1 MTDKKIKIAISLRL
15 TQAQNYSEK
24 RDALS
29 RDWPIF
35 IEKIGAIPL
44 LIPNSIKNID
54 DFLTEIKPD
63 AIILSGGEN
72 IGKNPERDMTETN
85 LIKYGIKN
93 ELPIFGICRGM
104 QIINHYF
111 GGSITT
117 TNDKKHV
124 ATNHQ
129 IQFNDSRLNLPNEV
143 NVNSYHDNVI
153 SDNDLSQEFEILAK
167 SQSDNTIEAF
177 IHKTFQIVGVMWHPE
192 RDQNEFNLKLAKSV
206 LKNDF

>member
-15 TQAQNYSEK
+15 SQAQNYSEK

-54 DFLTEIKPD
+54 DFLTETKPG

-72 IGKNPERDMTETN
+72 IGENPERDMTEMN
-85 LIKYGIKN
+85 LIKYGIENK
-93 ELPIFGICRGM
+93 LPIFGICRGM
-104 QIINHYF
+104 QIINHHF

-124 ATNHQ
+124 ATNHN
-129 IQFNDSRLNLPNEV
+129 IQFHDSRLNLPNEV
-143 NVNSYHDNVI
+143 IVNSYHDNVI
-153 SDNDLSQEFEILAK
+153 NDFDLSSEFEILAK
-167 SQSDNTIEAF
+167 SQSDKTIEAF
-177 IHKTFQIVGVMWHPE
+177 IHKKFPIVGVMWHPE
-192 RDQNEFNLKLAKSV
+192 RDQNEFNLKLAERV